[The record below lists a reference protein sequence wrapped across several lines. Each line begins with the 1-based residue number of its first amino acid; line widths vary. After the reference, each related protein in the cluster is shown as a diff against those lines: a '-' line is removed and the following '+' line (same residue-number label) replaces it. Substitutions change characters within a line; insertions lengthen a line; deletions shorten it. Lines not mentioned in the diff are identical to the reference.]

1 MQFLQSNQN
10 ASRDCGSDFLKDISK
25 GKYGVEKK
33 QDEEGMKEE
42 TVVW

>member
-1 MQFLQSNQN
+1 
-10 ASRDCGSDFLKDISK
+10 LKDISK